1 MARMLITVSEC
12 YSSSVIKVQNMS
24 KLRIIITHSK
34 NKLQASMN
42 TLFDPKNE
50 MGASRINILASNYS
64 TNITNNLVGGS
75 FLTGLMLLLQADDLT
90 IGLITIMIF
99 VGNIFQL
106 VSPLIIERFKRRK
119 AFLII
124 GKTVIHFLNI
134 IIISTI
140 SVLNITNQTRLFA
153 IMLVLLIVNILSGII
168 APGLSIWHIK
178 SVPPNIRV
186 KYFSFNNVASGV
198 ILYAAIMVFSRIA
211 DVFKSSGN
219 EMLGLQIL
227 RVFAF
232 IFALLDIYFMF
243 RIKEFPYTK
252 GESIRVVQLFT
263 IPIKEKKFMI
273 SVLVVCLWT
282 FTANFSGS
290 FFNIYLLKDLNVQYS
305 YLNLI
310 NMLNI
315 PVVILFTPL
324 WSGRIREN
332 TLFKTLYICMGFFL
346 THYIILSFVNGSTIR
361 YLYPISMVIGFIF
374 APGINIAVANIPYKN
389 IPESNQTVYIGF
401 YAAMINFIAFVSAT
415 LGREFIKYTEEI
427 SINFF
432 GMIMQN
438 KQFIMLISAALML
451 TAVFVI
457 RLLHKKLNDESV
469 HNDLDIQPTV

>member
-1 MARMLITVSEC
+1 MH
-12 YSSSVIKVQNMS
+12 
-24 KLRIIITHSK
+24 KLRIILTHSK
-34 NKLQASMN
+34 NKLRASMN
-42 TLFDPKNE
+42 TLFDSKSE
-50 MGASRINILASNYS
+50 MGASRINILASNYL

-90 IGLITIMIF
+90 IGTVTIIVF

-106 VSPLIIERFKRRK
+106 VSPLIIERIKRRK
-119 AFLII
+119 TLLII
-124 GKTVIHFLNI
+124 GKAIIHFLNI
-134 IIISTI
+134 IVISMI
-140 SVLNITNQTRLFA
+140 SILNIANQTRLFA
-153 IMLVLLIVNILSGII
+153 VMLVLLIVNILSGMI

-178 SVPPNIRV
+178 SVPQNIRV

-198 ILYAAIMVFSRIA
+198 ILYAAILVFSRIA

-219 EMLGLQIL
+219 EILGLQIL
-227 RVFAF
+227 RFFAF
-232 IFALLDIYFMF
+232 IFALLDIYFMTK
-243 RIKEFPYTK
+243 IKEFPDAK
-252 GESIRVVQLFT
+252 RESIRIGQLFT
-263 IPIKEKKFMI
+263 MPLKERKFLLA
-273 SVLVVCLWT
+273 VLVVCMWT

-315 PVVILFTPL
+315 PVVILFTPF

-346 THYIILSFVNGSTIR
+346 IHYIVLSFVTGGTIG

-374 APGINIAVANIPYKN
+374 APGINIVVANIPYKN

-401 YAAMINFIAFVSAT
+401 YAAMINFIAFAGAL
-415 LGREFIKYTEEI
+415 LGREFIKQTESI
-427 SINFF
+427 DINFF

-438 KQFIMLISAALML
+438 KQFIMLVSAALML
-451 TAVFVI
+451 VAVFVI
-457 RLLHKKLNDESV
+457 RFLHKKLDNESAPDV
-469 HNDLDIQPTV
+469 IIE